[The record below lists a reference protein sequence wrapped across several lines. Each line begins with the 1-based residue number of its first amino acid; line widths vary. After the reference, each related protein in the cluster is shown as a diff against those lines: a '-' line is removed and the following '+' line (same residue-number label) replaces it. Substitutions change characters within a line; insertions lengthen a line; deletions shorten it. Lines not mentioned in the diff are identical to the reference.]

1 MITYINVGR
10 REEMD
15 DRVSKHF
22 KFSEFTKSDTAN
34 RYHINNTITEWDV
47 RDNIVALVENV
58 LEPLREAWGG
68 PLFINS
74 GYRCKELNEKVGG
87 VETSLHCTGQAS
99 DVGVTDPYALAKLVK
114 KMGLDFDQLGLY
126 PSFCHI
132 SFKKDGENRN
142 QVFYAKTW
150 KGPKL

>member
-1 MITYINVGR
+1 
-10 REEMD
+10 MD

-34 RYHINNTITEWDV
+34 RYHINNAITEWDV

-87 VETSLHCTGQAS
+87 VETSQHRLGQAA
-99 DVGVTDPYALAKLVK
+99 DVGCTDPYALAKLVQR
-114 KMGLDFDQLGLY
+114 MGLVYDQMGLY
-126 PSFCHI
+126 ASFVHL
-132 SFKKDGENRN
+132 SYRADGENRG
-142 QVFYAKTW
+142 QIFYGKNW